1 MTIKAS
7 PPLSFFLLTL
17 ITAGEAAADD
27 LFSGQAV
34 PQVLT
39 ATRLK
44 QSPAAVPGSV
54 TVLDSALIK
63 ASGARDIAEL
73 LRLVP
78 GMMVG
83 YRTGNQPTLNYHGSS
98 ASEARRLQVM
108 IDGRSVYHPG
118 LATVDWTDIPVAIE
132 DIERI
137 EVFRGPNTVSYGA
150 NALMGVINIF
160 TRQPLDST
168 GTRLKVTR
176 GQRGIA
182 DYYASQG
189 NSWDSGALRLSI
201 SGQQDDGF
209 DHDETNAPYR
219 DSRRLE
225 RISLSV
231 TQQLT
236 PRQSIDWQLAA
247 KEGSNQRPYVY
258 EPLFPGITL
267 GDTNSDVKAR
277 DYAGSLRWSFDQ
289 SASHSLSLQ
298 SSIQHWERLEHW
310 RACEA
315 EIAFSPQLAEL
326 WSLNSDYV
334 RRFTGNPFGPVPAG
348 TAQERALA
356 TQIRQ
361 QLASGAT
368 REVCGTANQNIRE
381 TRYDVELQDTFSLSD
396 NLRLLSGLG
405 YRHDQADSETYFS
418 GSLSNQV
425 WRLFGHL
432 EWHVDEHWLLQGG
445 AMLEDDQ
452 LTGSSLT
459 PRLAV
464 NYLITPKHGLRA
476 VYSQAVRSPDMYE
489 NNANSR
495 YRIRGIQPPPFGQR
509 DADYFL
515 HARGPGNLEQEV
527 IRSHELGYNGL
538 FADAGLSVDLK
549 LFYDE
554 IHNMISEPLRADRF
568 APDNSHRMRF
578 SGAET
583 QLDWQVSN
591 ADRLR
596 LTYAYVDFSA
606 TSKTDQRLTARNSG
620 SAGWLRDW
628 GMGWSSGLFYYGADR
643 LNERRF
649 ERTDLRLAKRTAFG
663 RSNLEVA
670 GVLQWRLD
678 DEALTWRENN
688 YDDRRLLY
696 LSAELDF

>member
-1 MTIKAS
+1 MTTKAS
-7 PPLSFFLLTL
+7 PSLPLLLLTFM
-17 ITAGEAAADD
+17 AASDAVADD
-27 LFSGQAV
+27 LFSGGQ
-34 PQVLT
+34 PLPDVLT

-108 IDGRSVYHPG
+108 VDGRSVYHPG
-118 LATVDWTDIPVAIE
+118 LATVDWSDIPVAIE

-150 NALMGVINIF
+150 NALMGVISIF
-160 TRQPLDST
+160 TRNPGHSQ
-168 GTRLKVTR
+168 GTRLKVTQ

-182 DYYASQG
+182 DHYASQST
-189 NSWDSGALRLSI
+189 NWDSGAMRLSI

-209 DHDETNAPYR
+209 DHDEFDAPYR

-225 RISLSV
+225 RINLSV
-231 TQQLT
+231 SHQLDE
-236 PRQSIDWQLAA
+236 RQSLDWQLAA
-247 KEGSNQRPYVY
+247 KEGSNQRPYLY
-258 EPLFPGITL
+258 DPLLTTIK
-267 GDTNSDVKAR
+267 GDQDSDVKAR
-277 DYAGSLRWSFDQ
+277 DYAGSLNWTVDQ
-289 SASHSLSLQ
+289 SPTHSFSLQ
-298 SSIQHWERLEHW
+298 TSAQHWERKEQW
-310 RACEA
+310 GACEA

-326 WSLNSDYV
+326 WALNPGYV
-334 RRFTGNPFGPVPAG
+334 TALINGGMSGLPNGTTQEQTLAAQVWQQWQGGND
-348 TAQERALA
+348 R
-356 TQIRQ
+356 
-361 QLASGAT
+361 S
-368 REVCGTANQNIRE
+368 VCGTANQNIRE
-381 TRYDVELQDTFSLSD
+381 TRYDIELQDTLSLSD

-405 YRHDQADSETYFS
+405 YRYDQADSETYFS
-418 GSLSNQV
+418 GRLSNQI

-432 EWHVDEHWLLQGG
+432 EWHADEHWLLQGG
-445 AMLEDDQ
+445 AMLENDK

-464 NYLITPKHGLRA
+464 NYLITPRHGLRA

-489 NNANSR
+489 NNVDWR
-495 YRIRGIQPPPFGQR
+495 YRVRGLQPQPFGQR
-509 DADYFL
+509 DANYFV
-515 HARGPGNLEQEV
+515 HARGPRNLEQEV

-538 FADAGLSVDLK
+538 FADAGISVDIK

-568 APDNSHRMRF
+568 APNNSHRMRF

-583 QLDWQVSN
+583 QLDWQVSTD
-591 ADRLR
+591 DRLR

-620 SAGWLRDW
+620 SVGWLRDW
-628 GMGWSSGLFYYGADR
+628 GLGWSSGLFYYGADR

-649 ERTDLRLAKRTAFG
+649 ERADMRLAKRTAIG

-678 DEALTWRENN
+678 DEAMTWRENN

-696 LSAELDF
+696 LSAELEF

>member
-1 MTIKAS
+1 MIKAS
-7 PPLSFFLLTL
+7 PPLKLLL
-17 ITAGEAAADD
+17 LALLANGDAVADD
-27 LFSGQAV
+27 LFSGGRAV
-34 PQVLT
+34 PEVLT

-44 QSPAAVPGSV
+44 QAPAAVPGSV
-54 TVLDSALIK
+54 TVLDGALIR

-83 YRTGNQPTLNYHGSS
+83 YRNGNQPTLNYHGSS

-108 IDGRSVYHPG
+108 VDGRSVYHPG
-118 LATVDWTDIPVAIE
+118 LATVDWSDIPVALE

-150 NALMGVINIF
+150 NALMGVVNIF
-160 TRQPLDST
+160 TRRPGDSH

-189 NSWDSGALRLSI
+189 SNWDTGAMRLSI

-209 DHDETNAPYR
+209 DHDEFDAPYR

-225 RISLSV
+225 RINLSV
-231 TQQLT
+231 SHQLDE
-236 PRQSIDWQLAA
+236 RQSLDWQLAA
-247 KEGSNQRPYVY
+247 KEGSNQRPYLY
-258 EPLFPGITL
+258 EPLFPGIGL
-267 GDTNSDVKAR
+267 GDTDSDIKAR

-289 SASHSLSLQ
+289 TANHSLSLQ
-298 SSIQHWERLEHW
+298 SSVQHWERLENW

-326 WSLNSDYV
+326 WSLNPGYV
-334 RRFTGNPFGPVPAG
+334 TRFTRNPFGSVPAG
-348 TAQERALA
+348 TTQERALA
-356 TQIRQ
+356 TQIQQ

-381 TRYDVELQDTFSLSD
+381 TRYDLELQDTLSLAD

-405 YRHDQADSETYFS
+405 YRYDQADSETFFS
-418 GSLSNQV
+418 GRLSNQI

-432 EWHVDEHWLLQGG
+432 EWQVDDHWLLQGG
-445 AMLEDDQ
+445 AMLEDDR

-464 NYLITPKHGLRA
+464 NYLITPRHGLRA
-476 VYSQAVRSPDMYE
+476 VYSEALRSPDMYE
-489 NNANSR
+489 NNVDWR
-495 YRIRGIQPPPFGQR
+495 YRIRGLQPQPFGQR
-509 DADYFL
+509 DAYYFIN
-515 HARGPGNLEQEV
+515 AKGPRDLEQEV

-538 FADAGLSVDLK
+538 FAEAGVSVDVK

-554 IHNMISEPLRADRF
+554 IHNMISEPLRVDRF
-568 APDNSHRMRF
+568 APNNTHRMRF

-583 QLDWQVSN
+583 QLDWNFGVH
-591 ADRLR
+591 DRLR
-596 LTYAYVDFSA
+596 LTYAYVDHSA

-628 GMGWSSGLFYYGADR
+628 GLGWSSGLFYYAADR

-649 ERTDLRLAKRTAFG
+649 ERMDLRLAKRTPIG
-663 RSNLEVA
+663 RSQLEVA

-688 YDDRRLLY
+688 YDEPRLFY
-696 LSAELDF
+696 LSAELEF

>member
-1 MTIKAS
+1 MA
-7 PPLSFFLLTL
+7 
-17 ITAGEAAADD
+17 AGEAMADD
-27 LFSGQAV
+27 IFGDQAV

-44 QSPAAVPGSV
+44 QAPAAVPGSV
-54 TVLDSALIK
+54 TVLDRSLIK

-83 YRTGNQPTLNYHGSS
+83 YRTGNQPTLNYHGAS

-108 IDGRSVYHPG
+108 VDGRSVYHPG
-118 LATVDWTDIPVAIE
+118 LATVDWSDIPVAIE
-132 DIERI
+132 DVERI

-150 NALMGVINIF
+150 NALMGVISIF
-160 TRQPLDST
+160 TRNPLDSQ

-182 DYYASQG
+182 DYHASQG
-189 NSWDSGALRLSI
+189 TAWDDGALRLSI

-209 DHDETNAPYR
+209 DHDDSDAPYR
-219 DSRRLE
+219 DSRRLQ
-225 RISLSV
+225 RINLSV
-231 TQQLT
+231 SQHLDA
-236 PRQSIDWQLAA
+236 RHSLDWQLAA
-247 KEGSNQRPYVY
+247 KEGSNQRPYLH
-258 EPLFPGITL
+258 EPLFEGISL
-267 GDTNSDVKAR
+267 GDTNSDIKAR

-298 SSIQHWERLEHW
+298 TSLQHWERLESW

-326 WSLNSDYV
+326 WALNPGYV
-334 RRFTGNPFGPVPAG
+334 TRLTDDPFGSVPAG

-356 TQIRQ
+356 TQIQQ
-361 QLASGAT
+361 QLAAGAT
-368 REVCGTANQNIRE
+368 REVCGMANQNIRE
-381 TRYDVELQDTFSLSD
+381 TRYDVELQDTLSLAD
-396 NLRLLSGLG
+396 NLRLLSGVG
-405 YRHDQADSETYFS
+405 YRHDQADSQTYF
-418 GSLSNQV
+418 GGRLGNQV

-432 EWHVDEHWLLQGG
+432 EWQVDEHWLLQGG
-445 AMLEDDQ
+445 AMLEDDR

-464 NYLITPKHGLRA
+464 NYLITPRHGLRM
-476 VYSQAVRSPDMYE
+476 VYSEAVRSPDMYE
-489 NNANSR
+489 NNANAR
-495 YRIRGIQPPPFGQR
+495 YRVRGLQPQPFGQR
-509 DADYFL
+509 DANYFL
-515 HARGPGNLEQEV
+515 HARGPGNLEKEV

-538 FADAGLSVDLK
+538 FAHAGLSVDLK

-578 SGAET
+578 SGAEG
-583 QLDWQVSN
+583 QLDWQF
-591 ADRLR
+591 ARRDRLR
-596 LTYAYVDFSA
+596 LSYAYVDFSA

-628 GMGWSSGLFYYGADR
+628 GLGWSSGLFYYGADR

-649 ERTDLRLAKRTAFG
+649 ERTDLRLAKRTAIAG
-663 RSNLEVA
+663 STLEVA

-688 YDDRRLLY
+688 YDERRLFY
-696 LSAELDF
+696 VSAELDF